1 METARPEEPYTNTA
15 LQGFFPLAWED
26 IPHTC
31 TSAEQ
36 TLEELGEPGS
46 HEQRGRIQMGQ
57 EGRLE
62 HTVCQDRRLKYTVCQ
77 VRARVIGMDQ
87 VHLCILTDEWV
98 DTTEK
103 QPHV

>member
-1 METARPEEPYTNTA
+1 METARPEGAAHKHCAPG
-15 LQGFFPLAWED
+15 LFPLAWED
-26 IPHTC
+26 NPHTC
-31 TSAEQ
+31 TRAEQ
-36 TLEELGEPGS
+36 TLDELGEPGS

-62 HTVCQDRRLKYTVCQ
+62 HTVCQDRQLKYTVCQ

-87 VHLCILTDEWV
+87 VHLRVLTDGWV